1 MENIISRIDRIATEN
16 PDQIAYDYLGR
27 TNTYG
32 ELKEKSDALAAYLK
46 VSNLPEKAPLIVFG
60 GQDFQMIATFL
71 GIVKSGR
78 AYIPVDVHSSEDRVK
93 VIEEIA
99 RPAAC
104 IALSELPETGREV
117 PVISRERLTR
127 SWLKKASQLAKKIT
141 SGETMTFTS
150 FSLRGRPA
158 SQRASGLRMTIWQVS
173 LTGWTGISGWK
184 RGRRPY
190 RRHRTRLTCQ

>member
-16 PDQIAYDYLGR
+16 PDRIAYDYLGR

-46 VSNLPEKAPLIVFG
+46 ASNLPEKAPLIVFG

-117 PVISRERLTR
+117 PVISRERLGSNEGSRRFIRRLCR
-127 SWLKKASQLAKKIT
+127 SRCFRRSHCCAWL
-141 SGETMTFTS
+141 
-150 FSLRGRPA
+150 R
-158 SQRASGLRMTIWQVS
+158 
-173 LTGWTGISGWK
+173 
-184 RGRRPY
+184 Y
-190 RRHRTRLTCQ
+190 RRFDQTARCI